1 MDMTYKNDLENN
13 KMIVRVSW
21 NRRTKVSQDR
31 IIKKWQDIN
40 HFVKENYSPPKNY
53 LLGDCEDK
61 YLIADNDSKNRES
74 QEWVFD
80 LISTKKTFKE
90 VKKKKV
96 IKKVVKTEKSWENIY
111 LTLSLKPGSSARI
124 NIN

>member
-124 NIN
+124 NIS

>member
-96 IKKVVKTEKSWENIY
+96 IKKVVKSEKS
-111 LTLSLKPGSSARI
+111 
-124 NIN
+124 